1 MVRPEE
7 IQKIIDSMEHEIAI
21 NTEFMT
27 AVVALKKV
35 AQDFDGRMFNKRFT
49 DALQDV
55 VKPLKV
61 FNYKKYSDAV
71 EIVIYRPTSS
81 YNELNTK
88 HFRFSFADCFT
99 GDKLRVSAVGFSDR
113 CTEIRNN
120 LVESNSNI
128 RRDIDSVYQM
138 LQDAEDLK
146 KRAEEYDNKY
156 SYNLKSRFGCC
167 YRLQNW

>member
-61 FNYKKYSDAV
+61 
-71 EIVIYRPTSS
+71 I
-81 YNELNTK
+81 
-88 HFRFSFADCFT
+88 
-99 GDKLRVSAVGFSDR
+99 
-113 CTEIRNN
+113 
-120 LVESNSNI
+120 
-128 RRDIDSVYQM
+128 
-138 LQDAEDLK
+138 
-146 KRAEEYDNKY
+146 
-156 SYNLKSRFGCC
+156 
-167 YRLQNW
+167 